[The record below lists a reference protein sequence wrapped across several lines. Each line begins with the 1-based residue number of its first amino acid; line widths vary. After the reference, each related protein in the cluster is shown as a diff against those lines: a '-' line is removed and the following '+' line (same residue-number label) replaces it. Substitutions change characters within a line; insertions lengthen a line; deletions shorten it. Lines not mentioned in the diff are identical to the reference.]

1 MSYEVRYTDRARTD
15 LVRLIEFLPDGDPA
29 LAARVTENILKATSM
44 LESFPFSCRK
54 AAPDSPFGRELI
66 VPSGVSGYVALFEIR
81 QSRVDIL
88 AIRHQRKDDY
98 FD

>member
-15 LVRLIEFLPDGDPA
+15 LLRLIEFLPDGDPA
-29 LAARVTENILKATSM
+29 LAARVSENIVRATSM

-54 AAPDSPFGRELI
+54 AAPDNPFVRELI
-66 VPSGVSGYVALFEIR
+66 VPLGISGYVALFEIR
-81 QSRVDIL
+81 HSRVDIL
-88 AIRHQRKDDY
+88 AIRHQREDDY